1 MARFSQGVIGHA
13 SPVPKDDKLNNRLH
27 QQVYR
32 MAPPY
37 AARILADQFV
47 FALLTFR
54 AYYNCVHCK
63 CHLSG
68 LSAEIGRTQ
77 IS

>member
-1 MARFSQGVIGHA
+1 
-13 SPVPKDDKLNNRLH
+13 
-27 QQVYR
+27 